1 MGKLNESVGDDEAST
16 AISRRDFP
24 EKQLKTI
31 HEMHLNASKMCWILI
46 SRVCSIV
53 SEADLLMR
61 RENLAELV
69 RLNQQTLPSP
79 WTVELMNFECHL
91 SPRKPLGWHKSSLS
105 TKSSRTTRHG
115 SASTGWCVWF
125 YLRRGNF
132 GIFLSCSLA
141 ALSLL
146 AMSGLVLKI
155 SYSVPSHSAS
165 GTMNWEAEKILHSK
179 ENSNYATNKSQA
191 GNY

>member
-24 EKQLKTI
+24 EKQLK
-31 HEMHLNASKMCWILI
+31 MHLNASKMRWILI
-46 SRVCSIV
+46 SRF
-53 SEADLLMR
+53 LLHCFR
-61 RENLAELV
+61 SWSAYASKKISL
-69 RLNQQTLPSP
+69 LNQQTLPSP
-79 WTVELMNFECHL
+79 YLWALELMNSELHVSC
-91 SPRKPLGWHKSSLS
+91 RREAI
-105 TKSSRTTRHG
+105 RTTQIIAYSRNLHE
-115 SASTGWCVWF
+115 A
-125 YLRRGNF
+125 LDK
-132 GIFLSCSLA
+132 A
-141 ALSLL
+141 ALQQVGACDFISAKVISEFFVRVHSLRCHSL